1 MGNKTS
7 NTTGANWDLLISDV
21 DQFKTERSE
30 NTIDR
35 RLELLTNSKG
45 TAIDEVNKC
54 LQSYNTFCDNLD
66 KVYASTERYLAQA
79 LANLQAAE
87 SDNTIKEK

>member
-7 NTTGANWDLLISDV
+7 NTTGANLDLLISDV

-30 NTIDR
+30 NTFDR